1 MHYVGKIDWSFAETP
16 VPPSEISSGL
26 ARVRIVGPDQ
36 GAVHT
41 DLYAGSMDPG
51 GWLAPHVH
59 SYEEALYIIAGELLV
74 RIEGRVHRL
83 VQGDYVLFQ
92 IGTRHGLGNTGT
104 EQARWLS
111 LNSPQKRDP
120 DSPWPDTFYEPPQ
133 DLAAMDAAATR
144 PPFGDPTLRFVGH
157 YDGTPPQL
165 EVLRVSDDPRRRA
178 PVGMDIALLVYSG
191 ISVKM
196 LVDRT
201 FGADMVT
208 MFTVDYE
215 IGGAAQAHDHPFE
228 EAYVFLAGE
237 VECELDG
244 EHYTLHP
251 GDVVF
256 SGVGSI
262 HGFWNEGTERVR
274 WLETQAPQPPVRHA
288 YRWAP
293 SWERYDQQR
302 QKDRREP
309 HG

>member
-1 MHYVGKIDWSFAETP
+1 MHYVGHIDWSFADTP
-16 VPPSEISSGL
+16 APPSETASGL
-26 ARVRIVGPDQ
+26 SRVRIVGPDQ

-41 DLYAGSMDPG
+41 DLYAGALDPG
-51 GWLAPHVH
+51 GWLALHVH
-59 SYEEALYIIAGELLV
+59 SYEEALYVLQGELLV
-74 RIEGRVHRL
+74 QIDGRVHRL
-83 VQGDYVLFQ
+83 VQGDYALFQ
-92 IGTRHGLGNTGT
+92 IGMRHGLGNSGT
-104 EQARWLS
+104 DQARWLS
-111 LNSPQKRDP
+111 LNSPLRRDP
-120 DSPWPDTFYEPPQ
+120 DTAWPDTFFEPAR

-165 EVLRVSDDPRRRA
+165 EALRVADDPRRRA

-196 LVDRT
+196 MVDRT

-244 EHYTLHP
+244 EPYTLHP
-251 GDVVF
+251 GDIVF
-256 SGVGSI
+256 SGVGSV

-274 WLETQAPQPPVRHA
+274 WIETQAPQPPVRHA

-293 SWERYDQQR
+293 SWERYQQR
-302 QKDRREP
+302 AQDRRSP
-309 HG
+309 DG

>member
-1 MHYVGKIDWSFAETP
+1 MHHIGKIDWSFAETP
-16 VPPSEISSGL
+16 APPSAISSGL
-26 ARVRIVGPDQ
+26 ARTRIVGPDQ

-41 DLYAGSMDPG
+41 DLYVGALAPG

-59 SYEEALYIIAGELLV
+59 SYEEALYVLEGELLV
-74 RIEGRVHRL
+74 RVDARVHHL
-83 VQGDYVLFQ
+83 VQGDYVLFPT
-92 IGTRHGLGNTGT
+92 GMRHGLGNSGT
-104 EQARWLS
+104 AQARWLS

-120 DSPWPDTFYEPPQ
+120 DTAWPDTFYEAPE
-133 DLAAMDAAATR
+133 DLATMAAGAVR
-144 PPFGDPTLRFVGH
+144 PPFGDPTLRYVGH

-165 EVLRVSDDPRRRA
+165 EALAIKDDPRGRA
-178 PVGMDIALLVYSG
+178 PVGMDVALLVYSG

-237 VECELDG
+237 VSCELDG
-244 EHYTLHP
+244 ERHTFHA

-256 SGVGSI
+256 AGVGSI

-274 WLETQAPQPPVRHA
+274 WIETQAPQPPVRHA

-302 QKDRREP
+302 AKDRREP

>member
-1 MHYVGKIDWSFAETP
+1 MHYVGKIDWSFADRPT
-16 VPPSEISSGL
+16 PPSDIASGL
-26 ARVRIVGPDQ
+26 SRARIVGPDQ

-41 DLYAGSMDPG
+41 DLYVGALDPG

-59 SYEEALYIIAGELLV
+59 SYEEALYVLQGELLV
-74 RIEGRVHRL
+74 LIDGRVHRL
-83 VQGDYVLFQ
+83 VQGDYALFQ
-92 IGTRHGLGNTGT
+92 IGMRHGLGNTGT
-104 EQARWLS
+104 VQARWLS
-111 LNSPQKRDP
+111 LNSPLKRDL
-120 DSPWPDTFYEPPQ
+120 DTAWPDTFFERAQ

-144 PPFGDPTLRFVGH
+144 PTFGDPTLRFVGH

-165 EVLRVSDDPRRRA
+165 EALRVADDPRQRA

-196 LVDRT
+196 MVDRT

-237 VECELDG
+237 VHCELDG
-244 EHYTLHP
+244 EPYTLHP
-251 GDVVF
+251 GDIVF
-256 SGVGSI
+256 SGVGSV

-274 WLETQAPQPPVRHA
+274 WIETQAPQPPVRHA

-293 SWERYDQQR
+293 SWERYQQR
-302 QKDRREP
+302 AQDRRSP
-309 HG
+309 DG